1 MMTIERI
8 VLLLV
13 VLVLPVATGFV
24 RTTTK
29 YANKRLIHWDQPFG
43 SETPISIPTPK
54 LKPLETT
61 LETTLDSIR
70 SSLQEQSPSEI
81 YKLLVQKGFAFHS
94 YQTRFDGT
102 WSRRSEWSV
111 NVKPYL
117 MAHGISP
124 LEAEQEARRPYH
136 QVFQRKTVTEQ
147 GIVFTIDTD
156 HGRRVQTYHL
166 GNWTEP
172 IDDTNVTNNINVLYA
187 GKEAST
193 LQRNTVWHHNLHH
206 NQHEHIT
213 TTLQPEESTET
224 TRRYLDY
231 SQGTKRLVVER
242 NYQAPNGT
250 TTSCQEVFLPIFSDP
265 TCTTRQST
273 IDRVPGCIATV
284 NVMTTLFTS
293 NTSEQPTILMDGDA
307 DAMVSRGLL
316 ALLSQVLHGQIA
328 ENVLTII
335 PETITERLGLSA
347 ALSQGRNDGLASMVR
362 IIQGQIRTLLQNDSR
377 NTTSTISPTISIT
390 TTTPG
395 SATPKPTVAMLLS
408 GGVDSSVALHV
419 LKSQGYDVTAFY
431 LKIWLEDEL
440 AHLGHCPWEEDYN
453 LCMEICQQAN
463 VPLESISLQTEYK
476 EKVISYTV
484 AEAQRGRTP
493 NPDIMCNARVKFGCF
508 YDAIEERGFD
518 YVASG
523 HYAQLTT
530 TVQGVKQLLR
540 APDPIKDQS
549 YFLCAL
555 NQEQLQRVLFPIGH
569 LEKQE
574 VRQLAQEYDLPNKN
588 RPDSQGLC
596 FLGKVKFDEFLSAY
610 LGTCPGNII
619 DARTGSTIGRHNGVW
634 YHTVGQRKG
643 IGKVLDP
650 KATARGPWY
659 VVAKDPEKN
668 IVYASNEYD
677 EESFTQARSDVY
689 IEDIH
694 WISGSPPTFLLNGP
708 ARFGLKI
715 RHGPTIV
722 NGYLELLDDGVA
734 NVKLD
739 QKDGGLAPGQ
749 YVVFYEPDGIECY
762 GGGVISERHWAR
774 FLLDR
779 ITDVVVS

>member
-1 MMTIERI
+1 MLI
-8 VLLLV
+8 LLLLLLIV
-13 VLVLPVATGFV
+13 AILPLTTGFF
-24 RTTTK
+24 RTTTTRH
-29 YANKRLIHWDQPFG
+29 ANHKHIKLVHWDQPFG
-43 SETPISIPTPK
+43 SESPTTIPT
-54 LKPLETT
+54 TT
-61 LETTLDSIR
+61 TILLETTLDSIR
-70 SSLQEQSPSEI
+70 NSLQSQPPAEI
-81 YKLLVQKGFAFHS
+81 YKQLVQKGFEFDS
-94 YQTRFDGT
+94 YKTRLDGT
-102 WSRRSEWSV
+102 WTRQAEWSV

-117 MAHGISP
+117 MAHGLSP
-124 LEAEQEARRPYH
+124 HEVEQEACRPYP
-136 QVFQRKTVTEQ
+136 QEFQRKTMTEQ

-156 HGRRVQTYHL
+156 NGRRVQTYYL

-172 IDDTNVTNNINVLYA
+172 VDAANRSVMYS
-187 GKEAST
+187 GKGASV
-193 LQRNTVWHHNLHH
+193 LQRNTVWDHNQNH

-213 TTLQPEESTET
+213 TTLQPDKSTQI

-231 SQGTKRLVVER
+231 SQGKKRLVVER
-242 NYQAPNGT
+242 DFQAPNGT
-250 TTSCQEVFLPIFSDP
+250 ITSCQEIFLPIYSDP

-284 NVMTTLFTS
+284 NVITTLYTS
-293 NTSEQPTILMDGDA
+293 DSSEQPTIGLDGDA

-316 ALLSQVLHGQIA
+316 ALLSQALQGQTA
-328 ENVLTII
+328 DNVLTLI
-335 PETITERLGLSA
+335 PESMTDRLGLGA
-347 ALSQGRNDGLASMVR
+347 ALSQGRNDGLASMMR
-362 IIQGQIRTLLQNDSR
+362 IVQDQIRTLLQQDRQS
-377 NTTSTISPTISIT
+377 NTPSTTISNPILLPHST
-390 TTTPG
+390 TQ
-395 SATPKPTVAMLLS
+395 KPTVAMLLS
-408 GGVDSSVALHV
+408 GGVDSSVALHI
-419 LKSQGYDVTAFY
+419 LKSQGYAVTAFY

-440 AHLGHCPWEEDYN
+440 AHLGHCPWEDDYN
-453 LCMEICQQAN
+453 LCIEICQQAN

-508 YDAIEERGFD
+508 YDAIEGRGFD
-518 YVASG
+518 FVASG

-530 TVQGVKQLLR
+530 TEHGVKQLLR

-555 NQEQLQRVLFPIGH
+555 RQEQLQRVLFPIGH
-569 LEKQE
+569 LEKHE
-574 VRQLAQEYDLPNKN
+574 VRQLAHDYNLPNKN

-610 LGTCPGNII
+610 LGTLPGDII
-619 DARTGSTIGRHNGVW
+619 DAQTGSTIGRHNGVW

-668 IVYASNEYD
+668 IVYTSNEYD

-694 WISGSPPTFLLNGP
+694 WISGSSPPFLLNGP
-708 ARFGLKI
+708 ARYDLKI

-722 NGYLELLDDGVA
+722 RGSLELLEDGVA

-749 YVVFYEPDGIECY
+749 YVVLYEPDGIVCY

-779 ITDVVVS
+779 KTDVVVS

>member
-1 MMTIERI
+1 
-8 VLLLV
+8 
-13 VLVLPVATGFV
+13 
-24 RTTTK
+24 
-29 YANKRLIHWDQPFG
+29 
-43 SETPISIPTPK
+43 
-54 LKPLETT
+54 
-61 LETTLDSIR
+61 
-70 SSLQEQSPSEI
+70 
-81 YKLLVQKGFAFHS
+81 
-94 YQTRFDGT
+94 
-102 WSRRSEWSV
+102 
-111 NVKPYL
+111 
-117 MAHGISP
+117 
-124 LEAEQEARRPYH
+124 
-136 QVFQRKTVTEQ
+136 
-147 GIVFTIDTD
+147 
-156 HGRRVQTYHL
+156 
-166 GNWTEP
+166 
-172 IDDTNVTNNINVLYA
+172 
-187 GKEAST
+187 
-193 LQRNTVWHHNLHH
+193 
-206 NQHEHIT
+206 
-213 TTLQPEESTET
+213 
-224 TRRYLDY
+224 
-231 SQGTKRLVVER
+231 
-242 NYQAPNGT
+242 
-250 TTSCQEVFLPIFSDP
+250 
-265 TCTTRQST
+265 
-273 IDRVPGCIATV
+273 
-284 NVMTTLFTS
+284 MTTLFTS
-293 NTSEQPTILMDGDA
+293 NTSEQPTIQLDGDA

-316 ALLSQVLHGQIA
+316 ALLSQALHGQTA

-362 IIQGQIRTLLQNDSR
+362 IVQDQIRSLLQNDTR
-377 NTTSTISPTISIT
+377 NSPSTISPTTYT
-390 TTTPG
+390 TTATPG
-395 SATPKPTVAMLLS
+395 SVTPKPTVAMLLS

-419 LKSQGYDVTAFY
+419 LKSQGYAVTAFY

-440 AHLGHCPWEEDYN
+440 AHLGQCPWEEDYN

-493 NPDIMCNARVKFGCF
+493 NPDIMCNSRVKFGCF

-530 TVQGVKQLLR
+530 TELGVKQLLR

-555 NQEQLQRVLFPIGH
+555 NQKQLQRVLFPIGH

-610 LGTCPGNII
+610 LGTCPGDII